1 MAQRNKIVQWL
12 VNMPASHLATILTV
26 TALILV
32 IFPQAFPIKIDPNA
46 QAYFN
51 FIEAMK
57 PGDVFIYDVSTN
69 IQSRAVCQANDMY
82 ILVHLFAKPGIK
94 FIGVSFAAPGPVN
107 WETDLTLVPA
117 NFLAMKK
124 YCTDYVYLGYIPG
137 DQSGIAAFCS
147 NIRSIKTTDYYG
159 TPIDNLPLMKS
170 GNPKTGGVINDASC
184 FYGTLFT
191 YWNAAM
197 IQAYA
202 QVFGDTWHVPIVRV
216 SSSWVTDSPYYPKYL
231 VAYLFSAQY
240 VQYEFLVFTKY
251 GYAGVNQVY
260 YTIQAVACAM
270 FVGLIAVANIAYW
283 GDRYVSSRRKEA
295 VVK

>member
-1 MAQRNKIVQWL
+1 MAQRNTIVRWF
-12 VNMPASHLATILTV
+12 VNMPASHLSTIL
-26 TALILV
+26 ALTSLMLV
-32 IFPQAFPIKIDPNA
+32 IFPQTFPIKYDANA
-46 QAYFN
+46 VNYFN

-69 IQSRAVCQANDMY
+69 IQSRTVCQANDMY

-107 WETDLTLVPA
+107 WETDLSLVPD
-117 NFLAMKK
+117 NFKAMKK
-124 YCTDYVYLGYIPG
+124 YGTDYVYLGFIPG
-137 DQSGIAAFCS
+137 DQSGSAAFCS

-159 TPIDNLPLMKS
+159 TPIDQLPLMAT
-170 GNPKTGGVINDASC
+170 GNPKTGGSINDASC
-184 FYGTLFT
+184 FYATLFT

-231 VAYLFSAQY
+231 VQYLFSAQY
-240 VQYEFLVFTKY
+240 VQYESLVFNKY
-251 GYAGVNQVY
+251 GYVGVNQIY

-270 FVGLIAVANIAYW
+270 FVGLITIANVAYW
-283 GDRYVSSRRKEA
+283 ADRYTTSRRKE
-295 VVK
+295 VIVK